1 MEFNNRRERKR
12 FETEWAKL
20 RQEYHNAGMSEDAIQ
35 SLYLFDFSV
44 FKRSRSIAAWE
55 EPFKNESEDGESK
68 EYALLHRYASLL
80 SKDDTYFADA
90 DRFSWIERISD
101 EALYTKLQA
110 LSEQDKELLTLLA
123 FDGYS
128 KTEIGKMR
136 GRSTSAVCQKI
147 DRLGKYLFSA

>member
-20 RQEYHNAGMSEDAIQ
+20 RQKYRSAGMSEEAIHD
-35 SLYLFDFSV
+35 LYLFDFSV

-55 EPFKNESEDGESK
+55 KPFEDASESDESG
-68 EYALLHRYASLL
+68 EYALLHKYTSLL
-80 SKDDTYFADA
+80 SKNDTYFTDS

-101 EALYTKLQA
+101 EALYAKLQA
-110 LSEQDKELLTLLA
+110 LSDQDKELLTLLA

-136 GRSTSAVCQKI
+136 GRSPSAVCQKI

>member
-55 EPFKNESEDGESK
+55 EPFENESEDGESK

-101 EALYTKLQA
+101 EALYTKHSL
-110 LSEQDKELLTLLA
+110 
-123 FDGYS
+123 S
-128 KTEIGKMR
+128 KTRNCSLCWHLMDIPKLKLEKCVVVPR
-136 GRSTSAVCQKI
+136 PQYVRK
-147 DRLGKYLFSA
+147 